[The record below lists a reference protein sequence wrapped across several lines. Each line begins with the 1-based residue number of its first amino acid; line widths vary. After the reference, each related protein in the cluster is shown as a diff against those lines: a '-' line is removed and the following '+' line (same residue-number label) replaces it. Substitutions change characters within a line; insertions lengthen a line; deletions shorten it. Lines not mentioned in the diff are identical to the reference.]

1 MKSLISA
8 LLVPLFLLHAQQDSI
23 PTQYD
28 LKEVIVSSSRI
39 EIPFAQNARTLQII
53 SSQDLKATGALAVA
67 EALQQITGVDIRR
80 RGVAGAQADLYIR
93 GGSFDQTLLLI
104 DGIKLD
110 DAQTGHHSLNF
121 LPPLETIERI
131 EIIKGPA
138 ARVFGQNAFT
148 GAVNIVTEKELTT
161 GGTAEIGGGSY
172 GQLQGSLSL
181 SKREENGGIFTHFSR
196 ISSDGYR
203 YNTDFKNTT
212 AFIKA
217 SLAEAQKVPL
227 EVLAFFSGRKF
238 GANGFYA
245 SPDAKDQYE
254 ETEASLIAVQ
264 SKIQK
269 GNWVLKPNVYW
280 RRGQDHYLYLRA
292 QPEVYENWHI
302 THKVGAALNSSYVS
316 SWGTTGMGVDLS
328 RVSIASNN
336 LGYRT
341 RQLATFFLEHQFRLG
356 KRLELTPGVAVNLYS
371 DFGGFTYPGVD
382 LGFEISTHWQAYANL
397 GYTYR
402 IPTYTDLY
410 YEDRTTVGNENLKPE
425 EALATELGIRHNT
438 PSFRFYAA
446 YFDRRAENLIDY
458 VKPLEEAPWEATN
471 IQTLDSRG
479 FETEINLPFI
489 WNKQPQNLQLGYTYL
504 TDDVREVAVNFS
516 RYSINSLKHHF
527 TASYRAAI
535 SSTLQG
541 FLGLKYGQRPQL
553 EGYTV
558 VDANVIWNLRSFQI
572 QAAVY
577 NLLNQEYSETNLVPM
592 PGRNARLSLRYS
604 F

>member
-1 MKSLISA
+1 MK
-8 LLVPLFLLHAQQDSI
+8 PLFLISILSVYLLNAQQDSI
-23 PTQYD
+23 PTQHN
-28 LKEVIVSSSRI
+28 LKEVVVSSSRI
-39 EIPFAQNARTLQII
+39 EIPFSENTRTIQII
-53 SSQDLKATGALAVA
+53 SSEELKATGALAVA
-67 EALQQITGVDIRR
+67 DALQQISGVDIRR
-80 RGVAGAQADLYIR
+80 RGVSGAQADLYIR

-148 GAVNIVTEKELTT
+148 GAVNIVTKKEITT
-161 GGTAEIGGGSY
+161 GGTAQIGAGSY
-172 GQLQGSLSL
+172 SQLQGGLSL
-181 SKREENGGIFTHFSR
+181 SKRNENGGIFTHFST

-203 YNTDFKNTT
+203 YNTDFKNHT
-212 AFIKA
+212 AYIKA
-217 SLAEAQKVPL
+217 SVAENKKLPVQ
-227 EVLAFFSGRKF
+227 VLAFFSGRKF

-245 SPDAKDQYE
+245 SPEAKDQYE
-254 ETEASLIAVQ
+254 ETEASLIALQ

-269 GNWVLKPNVYW
+269 GNWIIKPNIYW
-280 RRGQDHYLYLRA
+280 RRGQDHYLFLRA

-302 THKVGAALNSSYVS
+302 THKLGAALNSSYTS
-316 SWGTTGMGVDLS
+316 SWGITGLGVEVS

-341 RQLATFFLEHQFRLG
+341 RQLATFFLEQHFRLG
-356 KRLELTPGVAVNLYS
+356 KRLNLTPGVAVNFYS
-371 DFGGFTYPGVD
+371 DFGGFTYPGID
-382 LGFEISTHWQAYANL
+382 LGYEISNHWNAYANL

-410 YEDRTTVGNENLKPE
+410 YADRTTVGNENLKPE
-425 EALATELGIRHNT
+425 EALATELGIRYNA
-438 PSFRFYAA
+438 PSFRFYTA

-458 VKPLEEAPWEATN
+458 VKPTEEALWEATN

-479 FETEINLPFI
+479 FETEINFPFV
-489 WNKQPQNLQLGYTYL
+489 WNTKSQNLQLGYTYL
-504 TDDVREVAVNFS
+504 TDDLREVAVNFS

-527 TASYRAAI
+527 TASYR
-535 SSTLQG
+535 STITSKLQG
-541 FLGLKYGQRPQL
+541 FLGLKYAQRPQV

-558 VDANVIWNLRSFQI
+558 VDANVIWNFKSFQF

-577 NLLNQEYSETNLVPM
+577 NLFNQEYSETNLVPM
-592 PGRNARLSLRYS
+592 PGRNARFSLIYQ